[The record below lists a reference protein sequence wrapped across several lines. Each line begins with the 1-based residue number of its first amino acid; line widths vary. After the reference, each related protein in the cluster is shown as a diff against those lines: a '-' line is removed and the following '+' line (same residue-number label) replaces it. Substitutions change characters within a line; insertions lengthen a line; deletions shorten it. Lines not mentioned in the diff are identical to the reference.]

1 MNRFWLMTVGVCTFA
16 ASAATAHAQSASFG
30 VKAGLVA
37 ASVSTSGT
45 GAFDTEADPTAAG
58 GAFVTIR
65 ITDRL
70 FVQPEL
76 LISNRRFTIQNEAG
90 INVRSR
96 SIEVPIL
103 VGARLALSGRVRP
116 VLFAGPQF
124 GRIAKVTQ
132 TFAGRTADISDQIKD
147 GDGGMV
153 IGGGIEVGAGRGA
166 VSVDARASLGMKD
179 VNAAS
184 GPSIKSR
191 AFMLLGGYRF

>member
-1 MNRFWLMTVGVCTFA
+1 MAL
-16 ASAATAHAQSASFG
+16 ATAARAQSPSFG

-37 ASVSTSGT
+37 ATVSTSGT

-58 GAFVTIR
+58 GAFVGIR
-65 ITDRL
+65 LNDRF

-103 VGARLALSGRVRP
+103 LNARLALSGRVRP

-124 GRIAKVTQ
+124 GRITKVTQ
-132 TFAGRTADISDQIKD
+132 TFAGRTTDISDQIKD
-147 GDGGMV
+147 GDGGV
-153 IGGGIEVGAGRGA
+153 VFGGGVEIGLGRGA
-166 VSVDARASLGMKD
+166 LTVDARGSIGMRN
-179 VNAAS
+179 VGTGS
-184 GPSIKSR
+184 TEIKSR